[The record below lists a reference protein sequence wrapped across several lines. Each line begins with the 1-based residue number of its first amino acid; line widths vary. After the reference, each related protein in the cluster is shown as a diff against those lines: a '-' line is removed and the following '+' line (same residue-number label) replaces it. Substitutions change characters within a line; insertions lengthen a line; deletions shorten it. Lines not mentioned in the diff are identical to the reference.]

1 MGDLSPSLVTAVR
14 RKQLLIIAGDVETNP
29 GPGTNLIIYEVCTS
43 AYMYIVD
50 VYTIYIVDITKF
62 MAHANIYL
70 YNLHHQ
76 CD

>member
-29 GPGTNLIIYEVCTS
+29 GPGTNLIIYEVCMS

-50 VYTIYIVDITKF
+50 VYAVDMKKS
-62 MAHANIYL
+62 MAHANI
-70 YNLHHQ
+70 
-76 CD
+76 